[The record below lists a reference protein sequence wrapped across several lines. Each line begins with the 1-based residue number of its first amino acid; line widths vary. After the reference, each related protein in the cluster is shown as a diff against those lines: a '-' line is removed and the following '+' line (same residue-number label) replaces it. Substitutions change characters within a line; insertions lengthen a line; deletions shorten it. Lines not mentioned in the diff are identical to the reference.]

1 MHDLLARFWHFVGN
15 IDECRMREKEK
26 NFALSEEKRK
36 LFEQFDKNQKNNI
49 YKEKIL
55 SKISPHPPRD
65 LFEDS

>member
-49 YKEKIL
+49 YKEKSNKGIVFCYEFL
-55 SKISPHPPRD
+55 YN
-65 LFEDS
+65 